1 MCGIAGISLFKPN
14 KNISKKFLNIQ
25 KYIIH
30 RGPENI
36 GLYSDPNLTLLHT
49 RLSIVDVEGGSQPI
63 ENHNFVLVANGEI
76 YNDLEIRKKNKI
88 KNNYKYITNSDSESI
103 LALYKEGG
111 VEAIKELRGMYAF
124 SIYDKKKNEVI
135 IARDPFGIKPLYFS
149 LSNHGIY
156 FCSEM
161 KGLKNIA
168 SEKLEIDNFKI
179 QELMQLQYSTGF
191 DTVYKNIKRVAPG
204 QVLVIKKGRII
215 KSFTNKLP
223 KKKKILKYSD
233 DYIEKSIKESIST
246 HLRSDVPLCIFFSGG
261 IDSMLLLHYLNKLEK
276 KNVTAYSIFFKDTPS
291 FYLKKLTANYKID
304 LIDENF
310 SESDFWN
317 WIFFAAK
324 YIDEPIAD
332 YAILPT
338 FKLASIASKH
348 YKVAITGEGGDELFG
363 GYGRYKKT
371 QRFFFKKR
379 NFIPSGEFRGIL
391 KNKFENWEY
400 KVKNFNSFLN
410 NDYTILQRFQL
421 FDYHNWLPNNLLI
434 KLDRCLMA
442 FGMEGRT
449 PFVDKKLFENLFY
462 IDDKKK
468 INNGFG
474 KFYIRKLLEKNIP
487 YYNSFN
493 KKKGFTVPIYDWIPK
508 KIGYLEDLL
517 LKQKFLLDFFTKEEI
532 MDVCKSVKNNKKFS
546 KPLWHII
553 FFTAWYLVNV
563 NSIKNTGNF
572 FDILSDCK

>member
-215 KSFTNKLP
+215 KSFINKLP
-223 KKKKILKYSD
+223 KKKK
-233 DYIEKSIKESIST
+233 
-246 HLRSDVPLCIFFSGG
+246 
-261 IDSMLLLHYLNKLEK
+261 
-276 KNVTAYSIFFKDTPS
+276 
-291 FYLKKLTANYKID
+291 
-304 LIDENF
+304 
-310 SESDFWN
+310 
-317 WIFFAAK
+317 
-324 YIDEPIAD
+324 
-332 YAILPT
+332 
-338 FKLASIASKH
+338 
-348 YKVAITGEGGDELFG
+348 
-363 GYGRYKKT
+363 
-371 QRFFFKKR
+371 
-379 NFIPSGEFRGIL
+379 
-391 KNKFENWEY
+391 
-400 KVKNFNSFLN
+400 FLN
-410 NDYTILQRFQL
+410 IQ
-421 FDYHNWLPNNLLI
+421 
-434 KLDRCLMA
+434 M
-442 FGMEGRT
+442 
-449 PFVDKKLFENLFY
+449 
-462 IDDKKK
+462 
-468 INNGFG
+468 
-474 KFYIRKLLEKNIP
+474 
-487 YYNSFN
+487 
-493 KKKGFTVPIYDWIPK
+493 
-508 KIGYLEDLL
+508 
-517 LKQKFLLDFFTKEEI
+517 
-532 MDVCKSVKNNKKFS
+532 
-546 KPLWHII
+546 II
-553 FFTAWYLVNV
+553 
-563 NSIKNTGNF
+563 
-572 FDILSDCK
+572 